1 MDFRKPSCSKR
12 GFLLSLLILTM
23 VSHTGGCWGF
33 YAHKKINETAI
44 FILPPEMI
52 GFYKHHLN
60 YIVEE
65 AVAPD
70 KRRYMVEG
78 EAPRH
83 YIDVDVYGDSA
94 IHKLPRYW
102 SEAVDAYTEDTLLAY
117 GTVPWHIQ
125 KVANN
130 LTHAFE
136 AGDVRA
142 ILRLSA
148 DIGHYIADAHV
159 PLHTTE
165 NYNGQLTGQ
174 HGIHGLWESR
184 LPELFADGYDFFV
197 GRASYL
203 PSIQMSAWKAVI
215 AAHEAVDS
223 VLTIERALTEQ
234 FSSGQKYGYEER
246 GNRTIKVY
254 SKPFSTLYHSMLA
267 GQVERQMQR
276 AIKMI
281 GDVWF
286 TCWVNAG
293 QPNLLEFPSEKLEFQ
308 ITEEEEQSEEEIYRG
323 VKAGN

>member
-1 MDFRKPSCSKR
+1 MDLRNLFYCKR
-12 GFLLSLLILTM
+12 YYFFCFFVLIT
-23 VSHTGGCWGF
+23 HTGGSWGF
-33 YAHKKINETAI
+33 YAHKKINKMAVFT
-44 FILPPEMI
+44 LPPEMI
-52 GFYKHHLN
+52 GFYKYHLN

-70 KRRYMVEG
+70 KRRYVVQG

-94 IHKLPRYW
+94 VYKLPRHW
-102 SEAVDAYTEDTLLAY
+102 SQAVDIYTEDTLLTY

-130 LTHAFE
+130 LTHAFV
-136 AGDVRA
+136 AGDIRA

-184 LPELFADGYDFFV
+184 LPELFAGEYVFFI
-197 GRASYL
+197 GKATYL
-203 PSIQMSAWKAVI
+203 HNIQMSAWEAVI
-215 AAHEAVDS
+215 GAHEALDS
-223 VLTIERALTEQ
+223 VLAFERNLTAE
-234 FSSGQKYGYEER
+234 FASGKKYGYEER
-246 GNRTIKVY
+246 GNQTVKVY
-254 SKPFSTLYHSMLA
+254 SQAFSARYHSLLA
-267 GQVERQMQR
+267 GQVERQMRR
-276 AIKMI
+276 AVKMI
-281 GDVWF
+281 GDVWY

-293 QPNLLEFPSEKLEFQ
+293 QPDLMQLSREVVAHQ
-308 ITEEEEQSEEEIYRG
+308 ITEESEESEDEIYRG
-323 VKAGN
+323 VKADQ